1 MSQFDLAVLLHIIFV
16 IMWLGGG
23 LALLVGAEAMRRKRG
38 PAAVLVVVDIVALL
52 GPGYFVP
59 ISILTLLTGLAAAW
73 MGPGFGE
80 LWVLL
85 GIAGFAATFLTGILV
100 IKPRAE
106 KLAAST
112 TGGQVPQGVLLG
124 QADTLMTIARFDYV
138 ILFLVVAVMALKPEA
153 TDIVALSAMAVVAAV
168 GALLT
173 IVKGLR
179 GEAVA

>member
-1 MSQFDLAVLLHIIFV
+1 MSLPDLAVLLHVIFV

-23 LALLVGAEAMRRKRG
+23 LALLVGAEVMRRKRG
-38 PAAVLVVVDIVALL
+38 PASVLVVVDIVALL

-59 ISILTLLTGLAAAW
+59 ISILTLLTGLVAAW

-80 LWVLL
+80 LWVAL
-85 GIAGFAATFLTGILV
+85 GIAGFAATFLTGILL

-124 QADTLMTIARFDYV
+124 QADNLVTIARFDYV
-138 ILFLVVAVMALKPEA
+138 VLFLVVAVMVLKPAA
-153 TDIVALSAMAVVAAV
+153 TDIAVLGAMAAAAAI
-168 GALLT
+168 GARLT